1 MSLAKNGTLTATT
14 KNFRIVH
21 PLNKKKYLTHS
32 CIEGP
37 EIAVFYR
44 GEGRTNK
51 SGRATVK
58 LPDYFEALTHESG
71 RTVQLTT
78 IFEEDDDDF
87 GQLAASRVEGGT
99 FGVRSSLPLQ
109 RFYWEVKAV
118 RADIAP
124 LEVVTA
130 RTAADDGPTA
140 ERMRQATK
148 DFVPAKKAGKR

>member
-1 MSLAKNGTLTATT
+1 MTAAGAFTAVT

-71 RTVQLTT
+71 RTVQLTAL
-78 IFEEDDDDF
+78 IEDEDGEEF
-87 GQLAASRVEGGT
+87 GQLAASRVEDGT

-109 RFYWEVKAV
+109 QFYWEVKAV